1 MAMRIA
7 VTGASGLIGSAL
19 LPALREAGHE
29 PVALVRREPSGPDE
43 IGWDPEAGTADLAG
57 LEGVGA
63 IVHLA
68 GENIGQRWTSSV
80 KRRVLE
86 SRVNGT
92 RTIAEAV
99 ASLDP
104 TPVLV
109 CASGIGYYGNRGDEI
124 LTEESS
130 RGSGF
135 LAEVAEAWEQ
145 AADPAREAGAR
156 VAHLRHAIVLSR
168 EGGALQKLLTPFRLG
183 AGGRVGSGKQW
194 WSWVSLADTVATYLH
209 VIGGELE
216 GPVNTTAPNPVTN
229 AEFVK
234 ALGRALHRPTVMPLP
249 AFAVRTGFGE
259 MGREMLLEGQ
269 RALPA
274 RLHDDRFE
282 FAHPTIDEAL
292 AAALAA

>member
-1 MAMRIA
+1 MPMRIA

-29 PVALVRREPSGPDE
+29 PMALVRREPSGPQE
-43 IGWDPEAGTADLAG
+43 VGWDPEAGTVDLGG

-80 KRRVLE
+80 RRRVLE

-92 RTIAEAV
+92 TTIAEAV

-168 EGGALQKLLTPFRLG
+168 DGGALQKLLTPFRLG

-194 WSWVSLADTVATYLH
+194 WSWVSLADTVAAYLH
-209 VIGGELE
+209 VIAGELE

-234 ALGRALHRPTVMPLP
+234 ALGRALHRPTAIPLP

-274 RLHDDRFE
+274 RLHDDRFA

-292 AAALAA
+292 AAALAR

>member
-1 MAMRIA
+1 MRIA

-29 PVALVRREPSGPDE
+29 PVALVRREPSGPEE
-43 IGWDPEAGTADLAG
+43 IGWDPEAGTVDLAG

-99 ASLDP
+99 AALDP
-104 TPVLV
+104 VPVLV

-130 RGSGF
+130 RGNGF

-168 EGGALQKLLTPFRLG
+168 DGGALQKLLTPFRLG
-183 AGGRVGSGKQW
+183 GGGRVGSGTQW
-194 WSWVSLADTVATYLH
+194 WAWISLDDTVAAYLH
-209 VIGGELE
+209 VLRSELE
-216 GPVNTTAPNPVTN
+216 GPVNATSPNPTTN
-229 AEFVK
+229 AHFVK
-234 ALGRALHRPTVMPLP
+234 ALGRALHRPTVLPLP
-249 AFAVRTGFGE
+249 AFAVRAGLGE

-274 RLHDDRFE
+274 RLLDDG
-282 FAHPTIDEAL
+282 FAFSHPTIDAAL
-292 AAALAA
+292 AAALAR

>member
-1 MAMRIA
+1 MRIA

-19 LPALREAGHE
+19 LPALRAAGHE

-43 IGWDPEAGTADLAG
+43 IGWDPEAGTTDLAG

-99 ASLDP
+99 AALDP
-104 TPVLV
+104 VPVLV

-168 EGGALQKLLTPFRLG
+168 DGGALQKLLTPFRLG
-183 AGGRVGSGKQW
+183 MGGRVGSGKQW
-194 WSWVSLADTVATYLH
+194 WPWISLPDTVAAYLH
-209 VIGGELE
+209 VIDSELE
-216 GPVNTTAPNPVTN
+216 GPVNATAPNPVTN

-282 FAHPTIDEAL
+282 FAHPTIDEAM